1 MKIYI
6 SHSTAFDYKN
16 DLYAPIRGSELSKQ
30 HEFILPY
37 EDQETPF
44 NTKELF
50 KDGSVDLVIADV
62 SIPSHGVGIQL
73 GWSEMHGIP
82 IVCIYK
88 EGSQYSVSLSV
99 VCNKF
104 LMYTDEVNMIEDIT
118 GLLENI

>member
-1 MKIYI
+1 MKIFI
-6 SHSTAFDYKN
+6 SHPSAIDYKN
-16 DLYAPIRGSELSKQ
+16 ELYAPIRNSELNKQ
-30 HEFILPY
+30 HEFILPH
-37 EDQETPF
+37 EDQEIPF

-62 SIPSHGVGIQL
+62 SIPSHRVGIEL
-73 GWSEMHGIP
+73 GWAEMLGIP

-88 EGSQYSVSLSV
+88 EGSQYSSSLSI

-104 LMYTDEVNMIEDIT
+104 LMYTDKVNMIEDIT